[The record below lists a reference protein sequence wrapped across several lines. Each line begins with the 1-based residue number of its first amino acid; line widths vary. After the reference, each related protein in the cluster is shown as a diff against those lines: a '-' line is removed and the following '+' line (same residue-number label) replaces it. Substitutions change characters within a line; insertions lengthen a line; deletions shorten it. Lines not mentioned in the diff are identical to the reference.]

1 MGALISFLAN
11 FLAGASVAKF
21 LATKAVLVALFTL
34 VLPVILWNFS
44 VDFTQAIFQA
54 AFALLPVP
62 PTVQQFTGMAGWFLT
77 TAHIPEAVSVIVSSL
92 AGRFVITSALRA
104 L

>member
-1 MGALISFLAN
+1 MGALITLLAN
-11 FLAGASVAKF
+11 FLAGASVAQF
-21 LATKAVLVALFTL
+21 LATKVILVALFTV

-44 VDFTQAIFQA
+44 VDLTQAIFQA

-62 PTVQQFTGMAGWFLT
+62 PTVQQFTGMAGWFLS
-77 TAHIPEAVSVIVSSL
+77 TAHIPESIAIIVSSL